1 MPTYIP
7 VIGNCA
13 DPFRVALRE
22 SNDCAVRALASAA
35 ALSYKRAHALLS
47 AAGRREKGYSTIS
60 TVATAYKAAGGR
72 CVAVYGKTR
81 TASIWRSLYSKAP
94 LQKGITV
101 GRLLRQL
108 TKGKYVI
115 VVREHAFAVVD
126 GTVYD
131 GGTVQASKYVCCV
144 FSFPE

>member
-1 MPTYIP
+1 MPVYIP

-35 ALSYKRAHALLS
+35 ALPYKRAHALLS
-47 AAGRREKGYSTIS
+47 AAGRRERDYSTVS
-60 TVATAYKAAGGR
+60 AVATAYKAAGGH

-81 TASIWRSLYSKAP
+81 SARTWRSLYSKSP

-131 GGTVQASKYVCCV
+131 GGAVQASKYVCCV